1 MKTLL
6 KPGTLLKKDLLAV
19 PFDKG
24 TDICV
29 RKRQTYI
36 SKLNDTLNLEQ
47 FEKVTFTRKNGRDL
61 CLKEEDRINSVLQNL
76 HDQGKIDNQT
86 LRELKSMG
94 GQLPRHYGPAKVP
107 KKNFP
112 LRPVLSMPGSPYHK
126 IAQKVT

>member
-1 MKTLL
+1 M
-6 KPGTLLKKDLLAV
+6 
-19 PFDKG
+19 
-24 TDICV
+24 
-29 RKRQTYI
+29 KRQTYI

>member
-29 RKRQTYI
+29 MKRQTYI

-94 GQLPRHYGPAKVP
+94 GQLPRHYGLA
-107 KKNFP
+107 
-112 LRPVLSMPGSPYHK
+112 
-126 IAQKVT
+126 